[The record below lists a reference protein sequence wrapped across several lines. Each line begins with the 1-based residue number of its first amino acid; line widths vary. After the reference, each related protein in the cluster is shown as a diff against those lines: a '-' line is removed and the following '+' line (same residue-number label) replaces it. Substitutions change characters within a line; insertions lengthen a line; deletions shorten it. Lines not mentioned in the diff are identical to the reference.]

1 MKSMILTIVLG
12 LNLIWLPQL
21 HADPTNQ
28 VQLAKLDDAE
38 RTAIITTRIKHAL
51 ENIHYRKMKIDD
63 TVSKQAFKQFIERLD
78 YGKQFFL
85 QSDVKKL
92 SKHENNINAELK
104 TGKLYLLDDSVDLL
118 KKRIAVVQKMQQEI
132 FKSKFDFS
140 QNEFIEGDP
149 DKREFCKTDVELRE
163 IWRKTLKQATLSRY
177 VGMLDDQKSEQK
189 ALEESKKKKVD
200 PTKNGVKKT
209 DSLIGLSETVLLD
222 KAHEAIQKKY
232 ANLFD
237 RMLKDE
243 YEDYLE
249 KYLNAVTT
257 VFDPHT
263 NYFPPSKKEDFDI
276 EMSGSLE
283 GIGAVLQEDPP
294 YIKVVEIVPGGAAWR
309 QKELEVDDIILAV
322 AQGDGDAVDL
332 VDMRVGNAVRY
343 IRGKKGTE
351 VRLTVKKTDGTR
363 KVIRIIREVVE
374 TGASFAKSSILKSKK
389 LGHRVGY
396 IQLPKFYRDFDNAN
410 GRNCTDDV
418 KKELISL
425 KKKNVSAVILDLRN
439 NGGGSLGDANNMSG
453 LFIKSGPIVQVRDNF
468 GKTEVLEDTDTEVVY
483 DGPLVVMV
491 NRLSAS
497 ASEIL
502 AGAMQDYKRA
512 VIVGSEFT
520 HGKGTVQVIFELN
533 RGTILNM
540 MGPTL
545 GALKI
550 TLQKFYRVTGAS
562 TQFKGVTPDLFLPDI
577 YSFDKN
583 REQDLD
589 NALPWDEV
597 KGLKYDKW
605 NDFPYQ
611 ISSLKS
617 RSNER
622 VQQNSKF
629 KTILE
634 NIKTLKEKRE
644 DTRLTLN
651 LQQYIKEQEENRLFV
666 EKMKNAEK
674 NLDIDVS
681 DFETALKFDEANK
694 KKTDS
699 ALWKKDF
706 EKRKSEWIE
715 GLQKDVDIEETLNII
730 DDMLRMKKG
739 IALRA

>member
-1 MKSMILTIVLG
+1 M
-12 LNLIWLPQL
+12 
-21 HADPTNQ
+21 
-28 VQLAKLDDAE
+28 
-38 RTAIITTRIKHAL
+38 RCR
-51 ENIHYRKMKIDD
+51 
-63 TVSKQAFKQFIERLD
+63 
-78 YGKQFFL
+78 
-85 QSDVKKL
+85 
-92 SKHENNINAELK
+92 
-104 TGKLYLLDDSVDLL
+104 
-118 KKRIAVVQKMQQEI
+118 VVH
-132 FKSKFDFS
+132 
-140 QNEFIEGDP
+140 
-149 DKREFCKTDVELRE
+149 C
-163 IWRKTLKQATLSRY
+163 
-177 VGMLDDQKSEQK
+177 
-189 ALEESKKKKVD
+189 
-200 PTKNGVKKT
+200 
-209 DSLIGLSETVLLD
+209 
-222 KAHEAIQKKY
+222 
-232 ANLFD
+232 
-237 RMLKDE
+237 
-243 YEDYLE
+243 
-249 KYLNAVTT
+249 
-257 VFDPHT
+257 
-263 NYFPPSKKEDFDI
+263 KKEDFDI

-309 QKELEVDDIILAV
+309 QKELEVDDVILAV
-322 AQGDGDAVDL
+322 AQGEGEAIDL

-351 VRLTVKKTDGTR
+351 VRLTVKKTDGSR

-374 TGASFAKSSILKSKK
+374 TGASFAKSSILTSKK

-396 IQLPKFYRDFDNAN
+396 IQLPKFYRDFDKAD

-418 KKELISL
+418 KKELVSL
-425 KKKNVSAVILDLRN
+425 KNKNVSAVILDLRN

-453 LFIKSGPIVQVRDNF
+453 LFIKSGPIVQVRDSM
-468 GKTEVLEDTDTEVVY
+468 GKTEVLEDSDPDVVY

-512 VIVGSEFT
+512 IIVGSEFT

-577 YSFDKN
+577 FSFDKN

-597 KGLKYDKW
+597 KGLNFTAW
-605 NDFPYQ
+605 HDFPYQ
-611 ISSLKS
+611 VTALKA
-617 RSNER
+617 RSNDR
-622 VQQNSKF
+622 VNQNAKF

-644 DTRLTLN
+644 DTSLTLN
-651 LQQYIKEQEENRLFV
+651 LQQYLKEQEENKSFV
-666 EKMKNAEK
+666 QKMKDSEK
-674 NLDIDVS
+674 NLDIMVT
-681 DFETALKFDEANK
+681 DFETALKFDESNSK
-694 KKTDS
+694 KKAD
-699 ALWKKDF
+699 ADLWKKDF

-739 IALRA
+739 VALRA

>member
-1 MKSMILTIVLG
+1 MILTIVLG

-149 DKREFCKTDVELRE
+149 DKREFCKTDAELKE

-562 TQFKGVTPDLFLPDI
+562 TQFKGVTPDVFLPDI